1 MMATIDF
8 SVIPAPEIIEEL
20 DYETILG
27 EMIADLQGR
36 DPSYTEILESDPGVK
51 ILEVA
56 AARELILRQRIND
69 ALQATLLRYAMGSD
83 MDNLAAFY
91 GVTRLQGEADDALR
105 LRTIERIM
113 GSSSAG
119 GRAWYRFHALAADP
133 RVKDANVSSPA
144 SGQVAVAILS
154 KEGEQVPAAT
164 GDNLDQLGVA
174 FGVVRTTGE
183 SDEAYRARV
192 LAQVL
197 AGGGYGIA
205 SPDLVEAVNDRLQ
218 ADDVRVITDV
228 LTVTG
233 ATIVPVNVAAQIWLY
248 PDTPSAVFEG
258 LEDRLR
264 AAFDAQSGLG
274 WDVTQ
279 SWLIAQ
285 LNPAG
290 VQRVVLTAPT
300 GNVICAPNQAP
311 SLGTVSL
318 TLAGRDR

>member
-1 MMATIDF
+1 MASIDF
-8 SVIPAPEIIEEL
+8 SVIPDPQIIEEL

-27 EMIADLQGR
+27 EMIADLQER

-69 ALQATLLRYAMGSD
+69 ALQATLLRYALGTD
-83 MDNLAAFY
+83 LDNLSAFY
-91 GVTRLQGEADDALR
+91 GVMRLQGEGDDAMR

-119 GRAWYRFHALAADP
+119 GRAWYRFHALASDL

-144 SGQVAVAILS
+144 PGQVAVAILS
-154 KEGEQVPAAT
+154 KEADQVPDAT
-164 GDNLDQLGVA
+164 GDALDQLGVA
-174 FGVVRTTGE
+174 FGIVRNTGE
-183 SDEAYRARV
+183 SDENYRTRV

-205 SPDLVEAVNDRLQ
+205 SADLVATVNERLQ
-218 ADDVRVITDV
+218 SDDVRVVTDV

-233 ATIVPVNVAAQIWLY
+233 ATIVPVNVTAQIWLY
-248 PDTPSAVFEG
+248 PETPLAIFEG
-258 LEDRLR
+258 LEQRLR

-300 GNVICAPNQAP
+300 GNVICSPNQAP
-311 SLGTVSL
+311 ALGTVSL